1 MKPGKSLGNV
11 TPKVGGDKVS
21 PIWHGWTDMV
31 LYYQARMG
39 VDKMGVKRLAEQL
52 EQ

>member
-21 PIWHGWTDMV
+21 PILHGWMDMV
-31 LYYQARMG
+31 LHCEARMG
-39 VDKMGVKRLAEQL
+39 VDKMGVNRLAEQL